1 MKLHFEPN
9 LDYQHTAIESVCD
22 LFRGQETCRTE
33 FTVTRDATA
42 AQYTLAFHESDLGIG
57 NRLHLLPD
65 EILANL
71 SDIQIR
77 NGLRPSASLA
87 SGDFTVEMETGTGK
101 TYVYL
106 RSIFELNRRYGFTK
120 FVIVVPSVAIKEG
133 VYKTLQITEEHFRSL
148 YANVPFEY
156 FLYDSSKLGQ
166 VRNFATSPQI
176 QIMVVTVGAINK
188 KDVNNLYKDTE
199 KTGGEKP
206 IDLIKATRPILIV
219 DEPQSVDGGLEGQ
232 GKRALGEM
240 KPLCTLRY
248 SAKDTLD
255 KLFAEDANY
264 QFPLG
269 QLSLNK
275 SIAVKVNGDRFF
287 SKHIAIVGSTG
298 SGKSCTVAR
307 ILHDVVGIAVNKNN
321 NLGKQNNSH
330 VVIFDIH
337 DEYSAAFAL
346 PKDEAF
352 TLNRLDIDTLSLPY
366 WLMNSEELESMFIES
381 NEENSHNQVSQ
392 FKLAVILNKERHNPT
407 IKDMT
412 YDTPVYFSIE
422 EVYRYI
428 ENMNREI
435 IGRLDGE
442 NRPKLADGTLVD
454 DRKNH
459 YFEKLCTFVPQ
470 STANA
475 TKATNG
481 PFNGEFNRFTS
492 RLQTKLADKRLRFL
506 LHPSKAAGIPFLTG
520 DFEEIMKQ
528 FLGYL
533 NKANITIV
541 DLSGIPFEV
550 LSITVSLVS
559 RLIFDFC
566 FHYSKMRHE
575 IDALNDV
582 PVMIVCEEAHN
593 YIPQRDDAAYRSSRK
608 SLERVAKEGRKYGL
622 SLMVVSQRPS
632 EVSETIFAQCNN
644 FLALRLTNNADQNY
658 VRRLFPD
665 NSNGITDILPNLA
678 PGECVVVGD
687 AVLLPAVV
695 QMPLPNPEPHS
706 QSVRV
711 HQEWKEQWR
720 DVTFADVIGRWRKE

>member
-1 MKLHFEPN
+1 MSMNRIGQVLSCAPEAIIVVVDDLKVFEEHKAN
-9 LDYQHTAIESVCD
+9 LQVGRYLRIAQGNNDFSVAAIRTVKGVIAQDKDGKPAWQFHIECQAVGTLVGGKTFERASV
-22 LFRGQETCRTE
+22 
-33 FTVTRDATA
+33 
-42 AQYTLAFHESDLGIG
+42 
-57 NRLHLLPD
+57 LLP
-65 EILANL
+65 
-71 SDIQIR
+71 
-77 NGLRPSASLA
+77 
-87 SGDFTVEMETGTGK
+87 
-101 TYVYL
+101 
-106 RSIFELNRRYGFTK
+106 
-120 FVIVVPSVAIKEG
+120 VP
-133 VYKTLQITEEHFRSL
+133 TEP
-148 YANVPFEY
+148 A
-156 FLYDSSKLGQ
+156 
-166 VRNFATSPQI
+166 FA
-176 QIMVVTVGAINK
+176 A
-188 KDVNNLYKDTE
+188 D
-199 KTGGEKP
+199 
-206 IDLIKATRPILIV
+206 R
-219 DEPQSVDGGLEGQ
+219 
-232 GKRALGEM
+232 
-240 KPLCTLRY
+240 
-248 SAKDTLD
+248 DTLD
-255 KLFAEDANY
+255 RLFAEDAEY

-275 SIAVKVNGDRFF
+275 SIALKVNGDRFF

-307 ILHDVVGIAVNKNN
+307 ILQDVVGIAVQRND

-330 VVIFDIH
+330 IVIFDIH

-346 PKDEAF
+346 PKDQSF
-352 TLNRLDIDTLSLPY
+352 TLNRLDIDSLCLPY

-392 FKLAVILNKERHNPT
+392 FKQAVILNKERHNPT
-407 IKDMT
+407 IKEMT
-412 YDTPVYFSIE
+412 YDTPVYFAIE

-442 NRPKLADGTLVD
+442 NRPKLADSTLVA
-454 DRKNH
+454 DRKDH
-459 YFEKLCTFVPQ
+459 YFDKLCTFVPQ

-481 PFNGEFNRFTS
+481 PFNGEFNRFVS
-492 RLQTKLADKRLRFL
+492 RLETKLADKRLGFL
-506 LHPSKAAGIPFLTG
+506 LHPSKADSKSFKTG

-533 NKANITIV
+533 NKANVTIV

-566 FHYSKMRHE
+566 FHYSKLRQE
-575 IDALNDV
+575 KEALNDV

-658 VRRLFPD
+658 VKRLFPD
-665 NSNGITDILPNLA
+665 NSSGITDILPNLA

-695 QMPLPNPEPHS
+695 HTNLHS
-706 QSVRV
+706 
-711 HQEWKEQWR
+711 
-720 DVTFADVIGRWRKE
+720 